1 MSDLDLLSKYFPDL
15 TSDQIRKFSALG
27 SLYSYWNERVN
38 VISRQD
44 QKNLYLHH
52 ILHSLAI
59 ARFIDFPSNS
69 KVIDVG
75 TGGGFPGIPLAIFFP
90 DSKFTL
96 VDSIGKKIKVVQEIS
111 KDIGCKNI
119 NTKHIRAENINQK
132 FDYVVSRAVTR
143 MPQFVKWVNPLIR
156 ANPHHKPKNGIIALK
171 GGDLQEEL
179 ADFYPAVNVISISD
193 YFEEDYFATKKIVFL
208 QKK

>member
-1 MSDLDLLSKYFPDL
+1 MSDLDLLIKYFPDL

-44 QKNLYLHH
+44 LKNLYLHH

-59 ARFIDFPSNS
+59 ARFINFASNS

-75 TGGGFPGIPLAIFFP
+75 TGGGFPGIPLAILFP
-90 DSKFTL
+90 DVKFTL
-96 VDSIGKKIKVVQEIS
+96 VDSIGKKIKVVQEIA
-111 KDIGCKNI
+111 KDINCNNI
-119 NTKHIRAENINQK
+119 DTKHIRAENINLK

-156 ANPHHKPKNGIIALK
+156 VNSHHKPNNGIIALK
-171 GGDLQEEL
+171 GGDLKEEL
-179 ADFYPAVNVISISD
+179 REFHPEVDVISISE
-193 YFEEDYFATKKIVFL
+193 YFEEDFFASKKIVYL
-208 QKK
+208 PKK